1 MATLRQKKLA
11 NALVENSLADKPL
24 NKKELLVS
32 SGYSESSAEASAK
45 VILDQKGVQQELIK
59 HGFNPDAAKEIVTEI
74 LYAGEN
80 DTVKLKAADMVFK
93 VHGTYAAEKHINLNI
108 EDKPS
113 ERLQEIADK
122 MRQANG

>member
-1 MATLRQKKLA
+1 MATLKQKKVAKLVIE
-11 NALVENSLADKPL
+11 NAQADKPL
-24 NKKELLVS
+24 TGGQILEKT
-32 SGYSESSAEASAK
+32 GYAPG
-45 VILDQKGVQQELIK
+45 VIKNPSDVLDSKGVQEELIR
-59 HGFNPDAAKEIVTEI
+59 HGFNPDAAKEVVTEI

-80 DTVKLKAADMVFK
+80 DAVKLKAADMVFK

-122 MRQANG
+122 MRKANG